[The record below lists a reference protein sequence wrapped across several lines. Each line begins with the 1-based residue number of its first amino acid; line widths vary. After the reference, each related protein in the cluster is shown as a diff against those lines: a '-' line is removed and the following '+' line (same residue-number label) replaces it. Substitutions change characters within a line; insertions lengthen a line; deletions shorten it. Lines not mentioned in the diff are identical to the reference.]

1 MVEASF
7 TGVVRTVLIVVGV
20 IVILRFINQL
30 FTAKRG
36 QAEAADLERKRQHFE
51 KAKKE
56 VEKNKGKVRILGKK
70 EHSRDESD
78 YVDYEEVKD

>member
-7 TGVVRTVLIVVGV
+7 TGVVRTVLIVIGV
-20 IVILRFINQL
+20 IVVLRFINQL
-30 FTAKRG
+30 LTAKRS
-36 QAEAADLERKRQHFE
+36 QAEAADFESKRQRFE

-70 EHSRDESD
+70 EHFRDEGD